1 MAQVDNYQVPAHP
14 TGLDMRI
21 QLNAIIL
28 ALIGDNAGPT
38 EPAEVYPGMWWGN
51 TASGRLMR
59 RRNDNTGWVDI
70 GPLDD
75 PLQDIRN
82 AVNTANNSL
91 AGKVN
96 RSGDAMQGD
105 LWFGRVDSDWTVGWP
120 LIFGAGGSNERNM
133 LVRYSYHAQGNGG
146 LEFLNAGR
154 WAVNTLMGDDGTF
167 RVRESIQLG
176 YRCSLGAMPL
186 GAVGT
191 GYGEIELR
199 SADGTWCR
207 MRGRGS
213 GGGMQ
218 WVNHGYNAVIGEM
231 DDGGSYS
238 NLGEMRMRWGAAW
251 VSDGNL
257 YMPWAGN
264 WLSNVIGDI
273 NNRIGGLG
281 GAFATRNAECQHNS
295 GLGEFGRIVQGSS
308 GHGEVTCPGPWVMV
322 GLRGASWET
331 WARGIVLRNN

>member
-38 EPAEVYPGMWWGN
+38 EPAELYPGMWWGN

-59 RRNDNTGWVDI
+59 RRNDNTSWVDI

-75 PLQDIRN
+75 PLLDLRN
-82 AVNTANNSL
+82 AVNAANNGL

-96 RSGDAMQGD
+96 RVGDQMYGELQFIRNDFDALHSHGLSMFSGWANDRSTLM
-105 LWFGRVDSDWTVGWP
+105 
-120 LIFGAGGSNERNM
+120 
-133 LVRYSYHAQGNGG
+133 RYSYNASGIGG
-146 LEFLNAGR
+146 LEWINSAR
-154 WAVNTLMGDDGTF
+154 SIVTMNCSDNGTF
-167 RVRESIQLG
+167 SARESINTG
-176 YRCSLGAMPL
+176 YRCSLGGMPL
-186 GAVGT
+186 GATGT
-191 GYGEIELR
+191 GYGELELR
-199 SADGTWCR
+199 SQDGTWFR
-207 MRGRGS
+207 LRGRPS

-218 WVNHGYNAVIGEM
+218 WINHAYNAVIADI
-231 DDGGSYS
+231 DDGGSLNS
-238 NLGEMRMRWGAAW
+238 MGEYRMRWGAAW

-273 NNRIGGLG
+273 NNRINGLG
-281 GAFATRNAECQHNS
+281 GSFATRHAQCQHDS
-295 GLGEFGRIVQGSS
+295 GLAEFGRIVQGSS

-331 WARGIVLRNN
+331 WARGIVLRNQ